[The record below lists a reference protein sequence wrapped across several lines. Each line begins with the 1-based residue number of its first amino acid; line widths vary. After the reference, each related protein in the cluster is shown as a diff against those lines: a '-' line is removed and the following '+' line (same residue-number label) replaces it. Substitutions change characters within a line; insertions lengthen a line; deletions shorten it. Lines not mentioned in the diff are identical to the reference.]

1 MAPEALVLGRSGSVS
16 RVNARNRTD
25 SLRSAVRLSVTSVV
39 WNAAAGVTA
48 TVAGV
53 LAGSLALLGFGL
65 DSVVDGAASCMLIW
79 RFQSEGRNP
88 AGAAEVEQRAARLV
102 GVALVLIGLYVGA
115 RAGIALATHSA
126 AGSTAVGT
134 VIAAASIVVLPPLSR
149 AKRRAAV
156 ELGSGALHGD
166 SVLTAMGAV
175 LAGAA
180 LVGLAATRLL
190 GWWWA
195 DPAVGLG
202 IALILVREARGVL
215 RRPAV

>member
-48 TVAGV
+48 TVVGA

-65 DSVVDGAASCMLIW
+65 DLVVDGAASCMLIW

-149 AKRRAAV
+149 AKRRTAV